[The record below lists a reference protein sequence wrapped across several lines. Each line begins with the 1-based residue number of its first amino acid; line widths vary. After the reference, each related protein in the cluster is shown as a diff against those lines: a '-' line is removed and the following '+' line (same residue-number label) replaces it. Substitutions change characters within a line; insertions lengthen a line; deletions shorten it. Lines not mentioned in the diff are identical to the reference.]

1 MLLTSVFAK
10 DVGLIYGEYETMLY
24 HLIALVLVALFSFV
38 GTYIILKIVDKL
50 LTLRVKEYQEEKGL
64 DLSQHGENI

>member
-1 MLLTSVFAK
+1 
-10 DVGLIYGEYETMLY
+10 
-24 HLIALVLVALFSFV
+24 V
-38 GTYIILKIVDKL
+38 GTLIILKIVDKL